1 MKKYTGVNDMK
12 KYNLLAT
19 AAAGIEALV
28 ARELKEFGYQTQ
40 TENGFV
46 RFQGTAKDIAF
57 TNIWLRTADR
67 VKIIYGEF
75 DTKTFDDLFNQTYAI
90 AWEDILPMDAEFPVS
105 GKSIKSTLHSVP
117 NVQRIVKKAISKRL
131 MDFYHRRSDLPE
143 TGDLYP
149 IEVAIRKDH
158 VMLTLDTS
166 GSSLF
171 KRGYR
176 EHKGTAPLK
185 ENMAAAL
192 INLTTWR
199 PDRPLYDPT
208 CGSGTILIEA
218 ALMGMNIAP
227 GLNREFTG
235 DKWQLL
241 NEHSNVWEG
250 VRKEARN
257 SIDHDVELQIYGS
270 DVDGRMIEIARD
282 NAKAAGVGN
291 AIEFKQMQLSDYRP
305 DREFGI
311 LISNPP
317 YGDRMMSEDKVHEI
331 YRQMGELYGT
341 MPTWSKY
348 ILTSDDNFE
357 EYYGSKATKK
367 RKLYNGALKV
377 TYYQY
382 WGNRGNK

>member
-1 MKKYTGVNDMK
+1 MK

-28 ARELKEFGYQTQ
+28 ARELKEFGYRTQ
-40 TENGFV
+40 TENGLV
-46 RFQGTAKDIAF
+46 RFEGTAKDVAY

-149 IEVAIRKDH
+149 IEVAIRNDH

-235 DKWQLL
+235 EKWQLL
-241 NEHSNVWEG
+241 NEHTDVWAE
-250 VRKEARN
+250 VREKARY
-257 SIDHDVELQIYGS
+257 SIDHDIELQLFGT
-270 DVDGRMIEIARD
+270 DVDGRMIDIARD
-282 NAKAAGVGN
+282 NAEAAGVGH
-291 AIEFKQMQLSDYRP
+291 AIEFKQMQLADYRP
-305 DREFGI
+305 QKEFGI

-317 YGDRMMSEDKVHEI
+317 YGDRMMSQDKVHEI
-331 YRQMGELYGT
+331 YRQMGELYDT

-357 EYYGSKATKK
+357 EYYGRKATKK

-377 TYYQY
+377 TYFQY

>member
-1 MKKYTGVNDMK
+1 MK

-218 ALMGMNIAP
+218 GLMGMNIAP

-235 DKWQLL
+235 EKWQLL

-305 DREFGI
+305 DKEFGI

>member
-1 MKKYTGVNDMK
+1 MK

-250 VRKEARN
+250 VRKDARN